1 MRLTV
6 GRLAVTAVAAAGI
19 GLALPAGAVADS
31 RAQDSPP
38 QAGRSAISLEG
49 TLPHNGAPG
58 TAPGTDSA
66 LLIGVGVAA
75 LAGAAGLFA
84 AAQYTGRRS

>member
-6 GRLAVTAVAAAGI
+6 GRLAVTAVAAGGI
-19 GLALPAGAVADS
+19 GLALPAGAAADS

-38 QAGRSAISLEG
+38 GRSAISLEG
-49 TLPHNGAPG
+49 TLPHNRAPG
-58 TAPGTDSA
+58 TTPGTDSA